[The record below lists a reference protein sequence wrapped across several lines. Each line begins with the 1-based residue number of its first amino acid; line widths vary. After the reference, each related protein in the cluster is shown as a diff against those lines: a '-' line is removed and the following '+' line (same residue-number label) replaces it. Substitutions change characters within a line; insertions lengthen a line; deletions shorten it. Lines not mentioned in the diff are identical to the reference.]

1 MDEEKNNIAETIFKK
16 APRPLIAYED
26 EKNQFRK
33 ISIPEGW
40 SVQDFDNEE
49 LLPKPRRKKAVVSVI
64 DTDSFIGYVKRHG
77 SLTACTIWA
86 DVDYSEGKA
95 KLQAIIN
102 DHGEKE
108 DEQAWRDH
116 VARYTPQFSPEYQR
130 WIGKNRTAMSQ
141 VDFAEFL
148 DNNQMDIASPEGYPS
163 SAEMLNMALNFEAKQ
178 DYRFKSSVRLQ
189 NGGTDMT
196 FVQDDDKGTIEKMR
210 VFDKFAIGIP
220 VYFGGD
226 AYQIN
231 ARLRYRHREG
241 KVVFWYELVR
251 PDLIMKAAT
260 DTIITKIKAE
270 CGQPFFF
277 GKPFVNC

>member
-1 MDEEKNNIAETIFKK
+1 MDEEKNIAETIFEN
-16 APRPLIAYED
+16 APQPITVYQND
-26 EKNQFRK
+26 EIQFRK
-33 ISIPEGW
+33 IAVPKGW
-40 SVQDFDNEE
+40 EVQDCDNEA
-49 LLPKPRRKKAVVSVI
+49 LLQKPRRKKAIVSLN

-86 DVDYSEGKA
+86 DVDYAEEKA
-95 KLQAIIN
+95 KFQAVIN

-116 VARYTPQFSPEYQR
+116 VAHYAPQFSPEYLR
-130 WIGKNRTAMSQ
+130 WAGKNRTVMSQ

-148 DNNQMDIASPEGYPS
+148 DNNQMDIASPQGFPS
-163 SAEMLNMALNFEAKQ
+163 SAEMLQMALNFEAKQ
-178 DYRFKSSVRLQ
+178 DLRFKSSVRLQ

-196 FVQDDDKGTIEKMR
+196 FVQDDDKGTIERMK

-251 PDLIMKAAT
+251 PDLTMKAAT
-260 DTIITKIKAE
+260 DTIIAQIKAE

-277 GKPFVNC
+277 GKPFVR

>member
-1 MDEEKNNIAETIFKK
+1 MDEEKNIAETIFEN
-16 APRPLIAYED
+16 APQPITVYQND
-26 EKNQFRK
+26 EIQFRK
-33 ISIPEGW
+33 IAVPKGW
-40 SVQDFDNEE
+40 EVQDCDNEA
-49 LLPKPRRKKAVVSVI
+49 LLQKPRRKKAIVSLN

-86 DVDYSEGKA
+86 DVDYAEEKA
-95 KLQAIIN
+95 KFQAVIN

-116 VARYTPQFSPEYQR
+116 VAHYAPQFSPEYLR
-130 WIGKNRTAMSQ
+130 WAGKNRTVMSQ

-148 DNNQMDIASPEGYPS
+148 DNNQMDIASPQGFPS
-163 SAEMLNMALNFEAKQ
+163 SAEMLQMALNFEAKQ
-178 DYRFKSSVRLQ
+178 DLRFKSSVRLQ

-196 FVQDDDKGTIEKMR
+196 FVQDDDKGTIERMK

-251 PDLIMKAAT
+251 PDLTMKAAT
-260 DTIITKIKAE
+260 DTIIAKIKAE

-277 GKPFVNC
+277 GKPFC

>member
-1 MDEEKNNIAETIFKK
+1 MDEEKNIAETIFEN
-16 APRPLIAYED
+16 APQPITVYQND
-26 EKNQFRK
+26 EIQFRK
-33 ISIPEGW
+33 IAVPKGW
-40 SVQDFDNEE
+40 EVQDCDNEA
-49 LLPKPRRKKAVVSVI
+49 LLQKPRRKKAIVSLN

-86 DVDYSEGKA
+86 DVDYAEEKA
-95 KLQAIIN
+95 KFQAVIN

-116 VARYTPQFSPEYQR
+116 VAHYAPQFSPEYLR
-130 WIGKNRTAMSQ
+130 WAGKNRTVMSQ

-148 DNNQMDIASPEGYPS
+148 DNNQMDIASPQGFPS
-163 SAEMLNMALNFEAKQ
+163 SAEMLQMALNFEAKQ
-178 DYRFKSSVRLQ
+178 DLRFKSSVRLQ

-196 FVQDDDKGTIEKMR
+196 FVQDDDKGTIERMK

-251 PDLIMKAAT
+251 PDLVMKAAT
-260 DTIITKIKAE
+260 DTIIEKIKAE

>member
-1 MDEEKNNIAETIFKK
+1 MDEEKNIAETIFEN
-16 APRPLIAYED
+16 APQPITVYQND
-26 EKNQFRK
+26 EIQFRK
-33 ISIPEGW
+33 IAVPKGW
-40 SVQDFDNEE
+40 EVQDCDNEA
-49 LLPKPRRKKAVVSVI
+49 LLQKPRRKKAIVSLN

-86 DVDYSEGKA
+86 DVDYAEEKA
-95 KLQAIIN
+95 KFQAVIN

-116 VARYTPQFSPEYQR
+116 VAHYAPQFSPEYLR
-130 WIGKNRTAMSQ
+130 WAGKNRTVMSQ

-148 DNNQMDIASPEGYPS
+148 DNNQMDIASPQGFPS
-163 SAEMLNMALNFEAKQ
+163 SAEMLQMALNFEAKQ
-178 DYRFKSSVRLQ
+178 DLRFKSSVRLQ

-196 FVQDDDKGTIEKMR
+196 FVQDDDKGTIERMK

-251 PDLIMKAAT
+251 PDLVMKAAT
-260 DTIITKIKAE
+260 DTIIEKIKAE

-277 GKPFVNC
+277 GKPFADK

>member
-1 MDEEKNNIAETIFKK
+1 MDEEKNIAETIFEN
-16 APRPLIAYED
+16 APQPITVYQND
-26 EKNQFRK
+26 EIQFRK
-33 ISIPEGW
+33 IAVPKGW
-40 SVQDFDNEE
+40 EVQDCDNEA
-49 LLPKPRRKKAVVSVI
+49 LLQKPRRKKAIVSLN

-86 DVDYSEGKA
+86 DVDYAEDKA
-95 KLQAIIN
+95 KFQAVIN

-116 VARYTPQFSPEYQR
+116 VAHYAPQFSPEYLR
-130 WIGKNRTAMSQ
+130 WAGKNRTVMSQ

-148 DNNQMDIASPEGYPS
+148 DNNQADIASPDGYPS
-163 SAEMLNMALNFEAKQ
+163 SAEILNMALNFEAKQ

-189 NGGTDMT
+189 NGGVNMT
-196 FVQDDDKGTIEKMR
+196 FVQDDDKGTVEQMR

-251 PDLIMKAAT
+251 PDLTMKAAT
-260 DTIITKIKAE
+260 DTIIQKIKAE

-277 GKPFVNC
+277 GNPFA

>member
-1 MDEEKNNIAETIFKK
+1 MDEENKNIAETIFEN
-16 APRPLIAYED
+16 APKPITLFED
-26 EKNQFRK
+26 KESQFRK
-33 ISIPEGW
+33 VVVPNGW
-40 SVQDFDNEE
+40 EVQDCNDEK
-49 LLPKPRRKKAVVSVI
+49 LLAKPRRKKAAVELI

-77 SLTACTIWA
+77 SSTSCTIWA
-86 DVDYSEGKA
+86 DIDYSEGKA
-95 KLQAIIN
+95 KFRSIIN

-116 VARYTPQFSPEYQR
+116 VARYTPQFSQEYR
-130 WIGKNRTAMSQ
+130 CWIRKNGSVMSQ
-141 VDFAEFL
+141 VDFAEFI
-148 DNNQMDIASPEGYPS
+148 DNNQADIASPEGYPS

-189 NGGTDMT
+189 NGGVNMT
-196 FVQDDDKGTIEKMR
+196 FIQDDDKGTIEQMK

-241 KVVFWYELVR
+241 KVEFWYELVR
-251 PDLIMKAAT
+251 PDLVMKAAT
-260 DTIITKIKAE
+260 DTIIERIKAE

-277 GKPFVNC
+277 GNPFAA

>member
-1 MDEEKNNIAETIFKK
+1 MDEEKNIAETIFEN
-16 APRPLIAYED
+16 APQPITVYQND
-26 EKNQFRK
+26 EIQFRK
-33 ISIPEGW
+33 IAVPKGW
-40 SVQDFDNEE
+40 EVQDSDNEA
-49 LLPKPRRKKAVVSVI
+49 LLPKPRRKKAVVSLI

-86 DVDYSEGKA
+86 DVNYAEGMA
-95 KLQAIIN
+95 KLLAIIN

-108 DEQAWRDH
+108 DAQAWRDH
-116 VARYTPQFSPEYQR
+116 VARYTPQFSPEYLLWR
-130 WIGKNRTAMSQ
+130 SKNGEVMSQ
-141 VDFAEFL
+141 VEFAEFL
-148 DNNQMDIASPEGYPS
+148 DNNQMDIASPQGFPS
-163 SAEMLNMALNFEAKQ
+163 SAEMLQMAINFEAKQ

-196 FVQDDDKGTIEKMR
+196 FVQDDDKGTIERMK

-251 PDLIMKAAT
+251 PDLTMKAAT
-260 DTIITKIKAE
+260 DTIIEKIKSE